1 MLTSEIK
8 SVFCYVKITECA
20 ASNAQMDTRRQVLW
34 GHGHYNSGCLL
45 KVRTQAID
53 N

>member
-1 MLTSEIK
+1 MPMSEIK
-8 SVFCYVKITECA
+8 YVFCYVKITECA
-20 ASNAQMDTRRQVLW
+20 TSNAQMDRRGHVLW
-34 GHGHYNSGCLL
+34 GRGHYNSGCLL